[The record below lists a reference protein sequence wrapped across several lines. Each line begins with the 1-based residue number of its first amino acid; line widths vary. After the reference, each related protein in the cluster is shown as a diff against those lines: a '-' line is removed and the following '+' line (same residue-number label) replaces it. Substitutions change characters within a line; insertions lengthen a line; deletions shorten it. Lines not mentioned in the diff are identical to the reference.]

1 MSRSVLEWKPVEG
14 FLNKDEN
21 QIVHESDPEN
31 KKLFMKVPRASFGA
45 VATSAKNKVAVIA
58 PKYFHF
64 RYFSDLPRYFCD
76 GRSNGF

>member
-21 QIVHESDPEN
+21 QEVHETDPEN
-31 KKLFMKVPRASFGA
+31 KKLFMKVSRASFGA

-58 PKYFHF
+58 QKYFYSTTFF
-64 RYFSDLPRYFCD
+64 RFAKVFL
-76 GRSNGF
+76 